1 MVDSFNE
8 YLNEKKKS
16 NGYTSDFVLT
26 EGLFGLTGK
35 DKEREAYGVL
45 INFADD
51 AIITHIAKAIQNNK
65 QNNQNQNN
73 QNQNNQNGQNNQ
85 KTIDQQADDEKKK
98 SQKEIRTIISTYI
111 QRLAEKF
118 IAAPGH
124 ILAKAK
130 NDYEVIY
137 VFKKYNNKQPK
148 AYANGFVKTIN
159 SMSSQRT
166 LYNMSYIAEIAEVVP
181 TDYTNRELKNVE
193 ARVNMFNDPKAT
205 DLGNSDFV
213 KNVTSEIFNK
223 VNERIDRNTEFA
235 KKGNLITVY
244 SIPYK
249 ISDESI
255 TTLAT
260 DEKKKGNKVDAFYD
274 ELAKI
279 ANKNIVDF
287 LNQLDAEGVKDYLGI
302 VPVKTYGFNL
312 YFKDRDTAEQA
323 AEGLNQDGTDIRVT
337 ERKRYEGKIVNR
349 PKVLTDTVALNNGV
363 TVNGVSG
370 AGAWLQGT
378 RFGIEHITKLIG
390 DIYPDAKTSREVKI
404 ATVKIDDDWIKNK
417 LLENNNINEDDMLRN
432 IQNRIIKPLVDHGKD
447 NFVSV
452 SSEGTSLVFIFTS
465 ATSTD
470 NIETYL
476 NGIVPASK
484 ITVRSGRFTEGEI
497 TGHQDMMKKM
507 AAVFNI
513 NDYSRSMIREKFT
526 SLFNMASKWISA
538 DKEDA
543 QKKADADAQ
552 KAANAPDALAI
563 QFVYD
568 KFSKLSKQAKINLL
582 SAIDKVELT
591 ESFASN
597 LYSYLIE
604 KLHINEGVIDDTIKA
619 HCSED
624 DLKKLAELKT
634 NDNDAARAYRLELYK
649 KALNIKE
656 AKESG
661 ESKPEDTSAPTGDN
675 TENKKN
681 RRPAERAKKIAKNTG
696 KNGGSKDSGNG
707 NGKGTGNNNING
719 GMTLQDVIRDP
730 DLVNETDL
738 IKIIAGKIETIMDVI
753 KEKTQS
759 EIEVKIGKG
768 FSIIIYYQAKAK
780 DRIEKYVNKLKDDT
794 NGIIEIKGVKNP

>member
-16 NGYTSDFVLT
+16 NGYTSEFVLS

-51 AIITHIAKAIQNNK
+51 AIITHVAKAIQNNK
-65 QNNQNQNN
+65 QNNQN

-98 SQKEIRTIISTYI
+98 SQKEIRNIISTYI

-124 ILAKAK
+124 IIAKAK

-159 SMSSQRT
+159 SMSSQQT
-166 LYNMSYIAEIAEVVP
+166 LYNMSYIAEIAEVVS
-181 TDYTNRELKNVE
+181 TDYTNRELKNIE
-193 ARVNMFNDPKAT
+193 AKVNMFNDPKAT
-205 DLGNSDFV
+205 ALETSDFV

-223 VNERIDRNTEFA
+223 VNERIDKNTEFA

-349 PKVLTDTVALNNGV
+349 PKVLTDTVSLNNGV

-378 RFGIEHITKLIG
+378 RFGIEHVTKLIG

-404 ATVKIDDDWIKNK
+404 ATVKVDDDWVKNK
-417 LLENNNINEDDMLRN
+417 LLENNNVTEDDMLRN

-465 ATSTD
+465 STSTD

-497 TGHQDMMKKM
+497 TGHQEMMKKM

-526 SLFNMASKWISA
+526 SLFTMASKWISA

-543 QKKADADAQ
+543 QKAADADAQ
-552 KAANAPDALAI
+552 KAANATGALAI
-563 QFVYD
+563 QFIFD
-568 KFSKLSKQAKINLL
+568 KFKKLSSQAKSNLL
-582 SAIDKVELT
+582 SAIDTIPLA
-591 ESFASN
+591 ESFAMN
-597 LYSYLIE
+597 LYDYLME
-604 KLHINEGVIDDTIKA
+604 SLHLNEGLDDKLSDEQKA
-619 HCSED
+619 
-624 DLKKLAELKT
+624 KLAELKEKDPEQYKALRKQYIEEVLAKKSDSAEKPKKPT
-634 NDNDAARAYRLELYK
+634 ADPKVK
-649 KALNIKE
+649 KAAEK
-656 AKESG
+656 K
-661 ESKPEDTSAPTGDN
+661 TSEKKAAAPKAAVVN
-675 TENKKN
+675 TPKG
-681 RRPAERAKKIAKNTG
+681 KI
-696 KNGGSKDSGNG
+696 SF
-707 NGKGTGNNNING
+707 
-719 GMTLQDVIRDP
+719 QDVINNPEDV
-730 DLVNETDL
+730 DSKALLTL
-738 IKIIAGKIETIMDVI
+738 IAVKIQTIMEVI

-759 EIEVKIGKG
+759 EIEVKLGED
-768 FSIIIYYQAKAK
+768 FSIIIKYQAKAK
-780 DRIEKYVNKLKDDT
+780 DRIEKYVNDLKAAS
-794 NGIIEIKGVKNP
+794 NGIIEIKGAKNP

>member
-16 NGYTSDFVLT
+16 NGYTSEFVLS

-51 AIITHIAKAIQNNK
+51 AIITHVAKAIQNNK
-65 QNNQNQNN
+65 QNN

-98 SQKEIRTIISTYI
+98 SQKEIREIISTYI

-124 ILAKAK
+124 IIAKAK

-159 SMSSQRT
+159 SMSSQQT
-166 LYNMSYIAEIAEVVP
+166 LYNMSYIAEIAEVVS
-181 TDYTNRELKNVE
+181 TDYTNRELKNIE
-193 ARVNMFNDPKAT
+193 AKVNMFNDPKAT
-205 DLGNSDFV
+205 ALETSDFV

-378 RFGIEHITKLIG
+378 RFGVEHVTKLIG

-404 ATVKIDDDWIKNK
+404 ATVKVDEDWIKNK
-417 LLENNNINEDDMLRN
+417 LLENNNVTEDDMLRN

-465 ATSTD
+465 STSTD

-497 TGHQDMMKKM
+497 TGHQEMMKKM

-552 KAANAPDALAI
+552 KAANAPGALII
-563 QFVYD
+563 QFITD
-568 KFSKLSKQAKINLL
+568 KFKKLSKDAKINLL
-582 SAIDKVELT
+582 TAIDKVQLE

-604 KLHINEGVIDDTIKA
+604 KLHINEGAIDDMINA
-619 HCSED
+619 HCSEE

-634 NDNDAARAYRLELYK
+634 SDADAARAYRHELFM
-649 KALNIKE
+649 KAKAIKE
-656 AKESG
+656 AKEG
-661 ESKPEDTSAPTGDN
+661 KESN
-675 TENKKN
+675 TEEPAPADNDNKKETKN
-681 RRPAERAKKIAKNTG
+681 NKNTKRPAERANKNT
-696 KNGGSKDSGNG
+696 KNSGNDNGNG
-707 NGKGTGNNNING
+707 NRKNDVNG
-719 GMTLQDVIRDP
+719 GMTLQDAINHME
-730 DLVNETDL
+730 LVNETDL
-738 IKIIAGKIETIMDVI
+738 VKLIAGKIETVMNVI
-753 KEKTQS
+753 ERKTQS
-759 EIEVKIGKG
+759 EIKVELGKG
-768 FSIIIYYQAKAK
+768 FSIVIYYQAKAK
-780 DRIEKYVNKLKDDT
+780 DRIEKYVNRLQADSA
-794 NGIIEIKGVKNP
+794 GIIEIKGAKNP

>member
-16 NGYTSDFVLT
+16 NGYTSEFILS

-51 AIITHIAKAIQNNK
+51 AIITHIAKAIQNKK
-65 QNNQNQNN
+65 QNNKQNN

-98 SQKEIRTIISTYI
+98 SQKEIRNIISTYI

-137 VFKKYNNKQPK
+137 VFKKYNDKQPK
-148 AYANGFVKTIN
+148 AYANGFVKAIN
-159 SMSSQRT
+159 SMSSQQT
-166 LYNMSYIAEIAEVVP
+166 LYNMSYIAEIAEVVS
-181 TDYTNRELKNVE
+181 TDYTNRELKNIE
-193 ARVNMFNDPKAT
+193 AKTNMFNDPKAT

-260 DEKKKGNKVDAFYD
+260 DEKKKGNKVDVFYD

-378 RFGIEHITKLIG
+378 RFGIEHITKLID

-404 ATVKIDDDWIKNK
+404 ATVKVDDDWIKNK
-417 LLENNNINEDDMLRN
+417 LLANNNLTEADMLRN

-452 SSEGTSLVFIFTS
+452 SSEGSSLVFIFTS
-465 ATSTD
+465 STSTD

-497 TGHQDMMKKM
+497 NGHHEMMKKI
-507 AAVFNI
+507 AAVFTI
-513 NDYSRSMIREKFT
+513 NDYSISMIREKFT

-538 DKEDA
+538 DKEAA
-543 QKKADADAQ
+543 QKAADADAQ
-552 KAANAPDALAI
+552 KAANAPGALMI
-563 QFVYD
+563 QFITD
-568 KFSKLSKQAKINLL
+568 KFSKLSNQAKLKLL
-582 SAIDKVELT
+582 TAIDKVKLD

-604 KLHINEGVIDDTIKA
+604 KLHINEGAIDDMINA
-619 HCSED
+619 HCSEE
-624 DLKKLAELKT
+624 DLKKLAELKAS
-634 NDNDAARAYRLELYK
+634 DSEAASAYRLKLFK
-649 KALNIKE
+649 KARAIKE
-656 AKESG
+656 AKVEKESE
-661 ESKPEDTSAPTGDN
+661 ESSAPADDNTKTKKTKKPE
-675 TENKKN
+675 
-681 RRPAERAKKIAKNTG
+681 RPAEKAGKKTG
-696 KNGGSKDSGNG
+696 KNSGNSNG
-707 NGKGTGNNNING
+707 NKNNNIKG
-719 GMTLQDVIRDP
+719 GMTLQDVIREP
-730 DLVNETDL
+730 ELVSETDL
-738 IKIIAGKIETIMDVI
+738 IKVIAGKIETVMDVI

-759 EIEVKIGKG
+759 EIKVELKG

-780 DRIEKYVNKLKDDT
+780 DRIEKYVNQLQSDT
-794 NGIIEIKGVKNP
+794 DGILEIKGAKNP

>member
-16 NGYTSDFVLT
+16 NGYTSEFVLS

-51 AIITHIAKAIQNNK
+51 AIITHVAKAIQNNK
-65 QNNQNQNN
+65 QNNQN

-98 SQKEIRTIISTYI
+98 SQKEIRNIISTYI

-124 ILAKAK
+124 IIAKAK

-159 SMSSQRT
+159 SMSSQQT
-166 LYNMSYIAEIAEVVP
+166 LYNMSYIAEIAEVVS
-181 TDYTNRELKNVE
+181 TDYTNRELKNIE
-193 ARVNMFNDPKAT
+193 AKVNMFNDPKAT
-205 DLGNSDFV
+205 ALETSDFV

-223 VNERIDRNTEFA
+223 VNERIDKNTEFA

-349 PKVLTDTVALNNGV
+349 PKVLTDTVSLNNGV

-378 RFGIEHITKLIG
+378 RFGIEHVTKLIG
-390 DIYPDAKTSREVKI
+390 DIYPDAKTSRDVKI
-404 ATVKIDDDWIKNK
+404 ATVKVDDDWVKNK
-417 LLENNNINEDDMLRN
+417 LLENNNVTEDDMLRN

-465 ATSTD
+465 STSTD

-497 TGHQDMMKKM
+497 TGHQEMMKKM

-526 SLFNMASKWISA
+526 SLFTMASKWISA

-543 QKKADADAQ
+543 QKAADADAQ
-552 KAANAPDALAI
+552 KAANATGALAI
-563 QFVYD
+563 QFIFD
-568 KFSKLSKQAKINLL
+568 KFKKLSSQAKSNLL
-582 SAIDKVELT
+582 SAIDTIPLA
-591 ESFASN
+591 ESFAMN
-597 LYSYLIE
+597 LYDYLME
-604 KLHINEGVIDDTIKA
+604 SLHLNEGLDDKLSDEQKA
-619 HCSED
+619 
-624 DLKKLAELKT
+624 KLAELKEKDPEQYKALRKQYIEEVLAKKSDSAEKPKKPT
-634 NDNDAARAYRLELYK
+634 ADPKVK
-649 KALNIKE
+649 KAAEK
-656 AKESG
+656 K
-661 ESKPEDTSAPTGDN
+661 TSEKKAAAPKAAVVN
-675 TENKKN
+675 TPKG
-681 RRPAERAKKIAKNTG
+681 KI
-696 KNGGSKDSGNG
+696 SF
-707 NGKGTGNNNING
+707 
-719 GMTLQDVIRDP
+719 QDVINNPEDV
-730 DLVNETDL
+730 DSKALLTL
-738 IKIIAGKIETIMDVI
+738 IAVKIQTIMEVI

-759 EIEVKIGKG
+759 EIEVKLGED
-768 FSIIIYYQAKAK
+768 FSIIIKYQAKAK
-780 DRIEKYVNKLKDDT
+780 DRIEKYVNDLKAAS
-794 NGIIEIKGVKNP
+794 NGIIEIKGAKNP

>member
-16 NGYTSDFVLT
+16 NGYTSEFVLS

-51 AIITHIAKAIQNNK
+51 AIITHVAKAIQNNK
-65 QNNQNQNN
+65 QNN

-98 SQKEIRTIISTYI
+98 SQKEIREIISTYI

-124 ILAKAK
+124 IIAKAK

-159 SMSSQRT
+159 SMSSQQT
-166 LYNMSYIAEIAEVVP
+166 LYNMSYIAEIAEVVS
-181 TDYTNRELKNVE
+181 TDYTNRELKNIE
-193 ARVNMFNDPKAT
+193 AKVNMFNDPKAT
-205 DLGNSDFV
+205 ALETSDFV

-255 TTLAT
+255 TTLAS

-378 RFGIEHITKLIG
+378 RFGIEHVTKLIG

-404 ATVKIDDDWIKNK
+404 ATVKVDDDWVKNK
-417 LLENNNINEDDMLRN
+417 LLENNNVNEDDMLRN

-465 ATSTD
+465 STSTD

-497 TGHQDMMKKM
+497 TGHQEMMKKM
-507 AAVFNI
+507 AAVFTI

-543 QKKADADAQ
+543 QKAADADAQ
-552 KAANAPDALAI
+552 KAANAPGALAI
-563 QFVYD
+563 QFIFD
-568 KFSKLSKQAKINLL
+568 KFKKLSSQAKSNLL
-582 SAIDKVELT
+582 SAIDTIPLA
-591 ESFASN
+591 ESFAMN
-597 LYSYLIE
+597 LYDYLME
-604 KLHINEGVIDDTIKA
+604 SLHLNEGVLDDKLSDEQKA
-619 HCSED
+619 
-624 DLKKLAELKT
+624 KLAELKEK
-634 NDNDAARAYRLELYK
+634 DPEQYRALRQQYIREILAKKSETEEKKSETEEKPKKPEADPKVK
-649 KALNIKE
+649 KAAE
-656 AKESG
+656 
-661 ESKPEDTSAPTGDN
+661 
-675 TENKKN
+675 KK
-681 RRPAERAKKIAKNTG
+681 AAAKKAAPKAAVVNTPKG
-696 KNGGSKDSGNG
+696 KISF
-707 NGKGTGNNNING
+707 
-719 GMTLQDVIRDP
+719 QDVINNPEEVDSKA
-730 DLVNETDL
+730 LLTL
-738 IKIIAGKIETIMDVI
+738 IAVKIQTIMEVI
-753 KEKTQS
+753 EYKTKS
-759 EIEVKIGKG
+759 EIEVKLGED
-768 FSIIIYYQAKAK
+768 FSIIIKYQAKAK
-780 DRIEKYVNKLKDDT
+780 DRIEKYVNDLKAAS
-794 NGIIEIKGVKNP
+794 NGIIEIKGAKNP

>member
-8 YLNEKKKS
+8 YLIEKKKS
-16 NGYTSDFVLT
+16 NGYTSEFVLS

-73 QNQNNQNGQNNQ
+73 QNGQNNQ

-98 SQKEIRTIISTYI
+98 SQKEIRNIISTYI

-137 VFKKYNNKQPK
+137 VFKKYNDKQPK

-159 SMSSQRT
+159 SMSSQQT
-166 LYNMSYIAEIAEVVP
+166 LYNMSYIAEIAEVVS
-181 TDYTNRELKNVE
+181 TDYTNRELKNIE
-193 ARVNMFNDPKAT
+193 AKTNMFNDPKAT

-302 VPVKTYGFNL
+302 VPVKSYGFNL

-363 TVNGVSG
+363 TVTGVSG

-378 RFGIEHITKLIG
+378 RFGIEHITKLIS

-404 ATVKIDDDWIKNK
+404 ATVKVDDDWVKTK
-417 LLENNNINEDDMLRN
+417 LLANNNLTEADMLRN
-432 IQNRIIKPLVDHGKD
+432 IQTRIIKPLVDHGKD

-452 SSEGTSLVFIFTS
+452 SSEGSSLVFIFTS
-465 ATSTD
+465 STSTD

-476 NGIVPASK
+476 NGIVPATK

-497 TGHQDMMKKM
+497 NGHHELMKKI
-507 AAVFNI
+507 AAVYAI
-513 NDYSRSMIREKFT
+513 NDYATSMIREKFT

-538 DKEDA
+538 DKEEA

-552 KAANAPDALAI
+552 KAANAPGALMI
-563 QFVYD
+563 QFITD
-568 KFSKLSKQAKINLL
+568 KFNKLSDRAKINLL
-582 SAIDKVELT
+582 TAIDKVKLD

-604 KLHINEGVIDDTIKA
+604 KLNINEGVIDDMINA

-624 DLKKLAELKT
+624 DLKKLAELKAS
-634 NDNDAARAYRLELYK
+634 DNDAARAYRLELFN
-649 KALNIKE
+649 KAKSIKE
-656 AKESG
+656 AKESNK
-661 ESKPEDTSAPTGDN
+661 SNSEDNSAPADD
-675 TENKKN
+675 NKKAKKVE
-681 RRPAERAKKIAKNTG
+681 RPAEKAAKKSNK
-696 KNGGSKDSGNG
+696 SGNDNG
-707 NGKGTGNNNING
+707 NGTRNNNIKG
-719 GMTLQDVIRDP
+719 GMTLQDVINKP
-730 DLVNETDL
+730 ELVNETDL
-738 IKIIAGKIETIMDVI
+738 IKVIAGKIETVMNVI

-759 EIEVKIGKG
+759 EIKVELKD

-780 DRIEKYVNKLKDDT
+780 DRIEKYVNQLQADT
-794 NGIIEIKGVKNP
+794 NGIIEIKGAKNP

>member
-16 NGYTSDFVLT
+16 NGYTSEFILS

-51 AIITHIAKAIQNNK
+51 AIITHIAKAIQNKK
-65 QNNQNQNN
+65 QNNKQNN

-98 SQKEIRTIISTYI
+98 SQKEIRNIISTYI

-137 VFKKYNNKQPK
+137 VFKKYNDKQPK
-148 AYANGFVKTIN
+148 AYANGFVKAIN
-159 SMSSQRT
+159 SMSSQQT
-166 LYNMSYIAEIAEVVP
+166 LYNMSYIAEIAEVVS
-181 TDYTNRELKNVE
+181 TDYTNRELKNIE
-193 ARVNMFNDPKAT
+193 AKTNMFNDPKAT

-260 DEKKKGNKVDAFYD
+260 DEKKKGNKVDVFYD

-378 RFGIEHITKLIG
+378 RFGIEHITKLID

-404 ATVKIDDDWIKNK
+404 ATVKVDDDWIKNK
-417 LLENNNINEDDMLRN
+417 LLANNNLTEADMLRN

-452 SSEGTSLVFIFTS
+452 SSEGSSLVFIFTS
-465 ATSTD
+465 STSTD

-497 TGHQDMMKKM
+497 NGHHEMMKKI
-507 AAVFNI
+507 AAVFTI
-513 NDYSRSMIREKFT
+513 NDYSISMIREKFT

-538 DKEDA
+538 DKEAA
-543 QKKADADAQ
+543 QKAADADAQ
-552 KAANAPDALAI
+552 KAANATGALAI
-563 QFVYD
+563 QFIFD
-568 KFSKLSKQAKINLL
+568 KFKKLSSQAKSNLL
-582 SAIDKVELT
+582 TAIDTIPLA
-591 ESFASN
+591 ESFAMN
-597 LYSYLIE
+597 LYDYLME
-604 KLHINEGVIDDTIKA
+604 SLHLNEGLDDKLSDEQKA
-619 HCSED
+619 
-624 DLKKLAELKT
+624 KLAELKEK
-634 NDNDAARAYRLELYK
+634 DPEQY
-649 KALNIKE
+649 KALRKQYIE
-656 AKESG
+656 A
-661 ESKPEDTSAPTGDN
+661 AL
-675 TENKKN
+675 
-681 RRPAERAKKIAKNTG
+681 AKKSDSAEKPKKPTADPKAKKTAEKKPAAPKATKAAVINTPKG
-696 KNGGSKDSGNG
+696 KISF
-707 NGKGTGNNNING
+707 
-719 GMTLQDVIRDP
+719 QDVINNPEEVDSKA
-730 DLVNETDL
+730 LLTL
-738 IKIIAGKIETIMDVI
+738 IAVKIQTIMEVI

-759 EIEVKIGKG
+759 EIEVKLGED
-768 FSIIIYYQAKAK
+768 FSIIIKYQAKAK
-780 DRIEKYVNKLKDDT
+780 DRIEKYVNDLKAAS
-794 NGIIEIKGVKNP
+794 NGIIEIKGAKNP

>member
-16 NGYTSDFVLT
+16 NGYTSEFVLS

-51 AIITHIAKAIQNNK
+51 AIITHIAKAIQNK
-65 QNNQNQNN
+65 
-73 QNQNNQNGQNNQ
+73 QNQNNQNGQ

-98 SQKEIRTIISTYI
+98 SQKEIRNIISTYI

-118 IAAPGH
+118 NATPGH
-124 ILAKAK
+124 IIAKAK

-148 AYANGFVKTIN
+148 AYANGFVKAIN
-159 SMSSQRT
+159 SMSSQQT
-166 LYNMSYIAEIAEVVP
+166 LYNMSYIAEIAEVVS
-181 TDYTNRELKNVE
+181 TDYTNRELKNIE
-193 ARVNMFNDPKAT
+193 AKTNMFNDPKAM

-223 VNERIDRNTEFA
+223 VNERIDKNTEFA

-349 PKVLTDTVALNNGV
+349 PKVLTDTVSLNNGV

-404 ATVKIDDDWIKNK
+404 ATVKVDDDWVKNK
-417 LLENNNINEDDMLRN
+417 LLENNNVTEADMLRN

-465 ATSTD
+465 STSTD

-497 TGHQDMMKKM
+497 TGHQEMMKKI
-507 AAVFNI
+507 AAVFTI
-513 NDYSRSMIREKFT
+513 NDYSISMIREKFT

-552 KAANAPDALAI
+552 KAANAPGALII
-563 QFVYD
+563 QFITD

-582 SAIDKVELT
+582 TAIDKVKLD

-604 KLHINEGVIDDTIKA
+604 KLHINEGAIDDMINA
-619 HCSED
+619 HCSEE
-624 DLKKLAELKT
+624 DLKKLAKLKASDSEAASAYRFELFRK
-634 NDNDAARAYRLELYK
+634 ARA
-649 KALNIKE
+649 IKE
-656 AKESG
+656 AKEG
-661 ESKPEDTSAPTGDN
+661 KESEESSAPADDNTKTKKTKKPE
-675 TENKKN
+675 
-681 RRPAERAKKIAKNTG
+681 RPAEKAGKKTG
-696 KNGGSKDSGNG
+696 KNSDNGNG
-707 NGKGTGNNNING
+707 NGNGNRNNNIKG
-719 GMTLQDVIRDP
+719 GMTLQDVIKEP
-730 DLVNETDL
+730 ELVNETDL
-738 IKIIAGKIETIMDVI
+738 IKVIAGKIENIMNVI

-759 EIEVKIGKG
+759 EIRVELGKD

-780 DRIEKYVNKLKDDT
+780 DRIEKYVNQLKADT
-794 NGIIEIKGVKNP
+794 DGVIEIKGAKNP

>member
-16 NGYTSDFVLT
+16 NGYTSEFVLS

-51 AIITHIAKAIQNNK
+51 AIITHVAKAIQNNK
-65 QNNQNQNN
+65 QNNQN

-98 SQKEIRTIISTYI
+98 SQKEIRNIISTYI

-124 ILAKAK
+124 IIAKAK

-159 SMSSQRT
+159 SMSSQQT
-166 LYNMSYIAEIAEVVP
+166 LYNMSYIAEIAEVVS
-181 TDYTNRELKNVE
+181 TDYTNRELKNIE
-193 ARVNMFNDPKAT
+193 AKVNMFNDPKAT
-205 DLGNSDFV
+205 ALETSDFV

-223 VNERIDRNTEFA
+223 VNERIDKNTEFA

-349 PKVLTDTVALNNGV
+349 PKVLTDTVSLNNGV

-378 RFGIEHITKLIG
+378 RFGIEHVTKLIG

-404 ATVKIDDDWIKNK
+404 ATVKVDDDWVKNK
-417 LLENNNINEDDMLRN
+417 LLENNNVTEDDMLRN

-465 ATSTD
+465 STSTD

-497 TGHQDMMKKM
+497 TGHQEMMKKM

-526 SLFNMASKWISA
+526 SLFTMASKWISA

-543 QKKADADAQ
+543 QKAADADAQ
-552 KAANAPDALAI
+552 KAANATGALAI
-563 QFVYD
+563 QFIFD
-568 KFSKLSKQAKINLL
+568 KFKKLSSQAKSNLL
-582 SAIDKVELT
+582 SAIDTIPLA
-591 ESFASN
+591 ESFAMN
-597 LYSYLIE
+597 LYDYLME
-604 KLHINEGVIDDTIKA
+604 SLHLNEGLDDKLSDEQKA
-619 HCSED
+619 
-624 DLKKLAELKT
+624 KLAELKEK
-634 NDNDAARAYRLELYK
+634 DPEQYKALRKQYIEEVLEKKSDSAEKPKKPTADPKVK
-649 KALNIKE
+649 KAAEK
-656 AKESG
+656 K
-661 ESKPEDTSAPTGDN
+661 TSEKKAAAPKAAVVN
-675 TENKKN
+675 TPKG
-681 RRPAERAKKIAKNTG
+681 KI
-696 KNGGSKDSGNG
+696 SF
-707 NGKGTGNNNING
+707 
-719 GMTLQDVIRDP
+719 QDVINNPEDV
-730 DLVNETDL
+730 DSKALLTL
-738 IKIIAGKIETIMDVI
+738 IAVKIQTIMEVI

-759 EIEVKIGKG
+759 EIEVKLGED
-768 FSIIIYYQAKAK
+768 FSIIIKYQAKAK
-780 DRIEKYVNKLKDDT
+780 DRIEKYVNDLKAAS
-794 NGIIEIKGVKNP
+794 NGIIEIKGAKNP

>member
-16 NGYTSDFVLT
+16 NGYTSEFILS

-51 AIITHIAKAIQNNK
+51 AIITHIAKAIQNK
-65 QNNQNQNN
+65 KQNN

-98 SQKEIRTIISTYI
+98 SQKEIRNIISTYI

-137 VFKKYNNKQPK
+137 VFKKYNDKQPK
-148 AYANGFVKTIN
+148 AYANGFVKAIN
-159 SMSSQRT
+159 SMSSQQT
-166 LYNMSYIAEIAEVVP
+166 LYNMSYIAEIAEVVS

-193 ARVNMFNDPKAT
+193 AKTNMFNDPKAM

-260 DEKKKGNKVDAFYD
+260 DEKKKGNKVDVFYD

-378 RFGIEHITKLIG
+378 RFGIEHITKLID

-404 ATVKIDDDWIKNK
+404 ATVKVDDDWIKNK
-417 LLENNNINEDDMLRN
+417 LLANNNLTEADMLRN

-452 SSEGTSLVFIFTS
+452 SSEGSSLVFIFTS
-465 ATSTD
+465 STSTD

-497 TGHQDMMKKM
+497 TGHQEMMKKI
-507 AAVFNI
+507 AAVFTI
-513 NDYSRSMIREKFT
+513 NDYSISMIREKFT

-538 DKEDA
+538 DKEAA
-543 QKKADADAQ
+543 QKAADADAQ
-552 KAANAPDALAI
+552 KAANAPGALAI
-563 QFVYD
+563 QFIFD
-568 KFSKLSKQAKINLL
+568 KFKKLSSQAKSNLL
-582 SAIDKVELT
+582 SAIDTIPLA
-591 ESFASN
+591 ESFAMN
-597 LYSYLIE
+597 LYDYLME
-604 KLHINEGVIDDTIKA
+604 SLHLNEGLDDKLSDEQKA
-619 HCSED
+619 
-624 DLKKLAELKT
+624 KLAELKEKDPEQYKALRRQYIEEILT
-634 NDNDAARAYRLELYK
+634 KKSEPAEKPKKPTADPKIK
-649 KALNIKE
+649 KAVEKK
-656 AKESG
+656 A
-661 ESKPEDTSAPTGDN
+661 TAPKAAVIN
-675 TENKKN
+675 TPKG
-681 RRPAERAKKIAKNTG
+681 KI
-696 KNGGSKDSGNG
+696 SF
-707 NGKGTGNNNING
+707 
-719 GMTLQDVIRDP
+719 QDVINNPEEVDSKA
-730 DLVNETDL
+730 LLTL
-738 IKIIAGKIETIMDVI
+738 ITVKIQTIMEVI

-759 EIEVKIGKG
+759 EIEVKLGED
-768 FSIIIYYQAKAK
+768 FSIIIKYQAKAK
-780 DRIEKYVNKLKDDT
+780 ERIEKYVNDLKAAS
-794 NGIIEIKGVKNP
+794 NGIIEIKGAKNP